1 MLIFSIIAAL
11 ENFGTRLNSKLSARC
26 HLTNNKNRKITA
38 ISVNV
43 DGRTIQ
49 LVNDIVY
56 FYFRLVAAAQR
67 EDDSRGENLLKAPVN
82 QSRNNLQPGR
92 NEMISHVDR
101 EIIDASK

>member
-1 MLIFSIIAAL
+1 MDERYDLLTILFIFTPSPL
-11 ENFGTRLNSKLSARC
+11 RG
-26 HLTNNKNRKITA
+26 
-38 ISVNV
+38 
-43 DGRTIQ
+43 G
-49 LVNDIVY
+49 
-56 FYFRLVAAAQR
+56 AAQP